1 MALDFKLFKSFCEER
16 GILVDERA
24 TAVFKDGVNSVV
36 DFGIPLVGR
45 LISPFV
51 TFLTKAIPEGQ
62 RLYDFRGAFLLIG
75 EIGIWDPDLENSAK
89 LLFESIRGGTPIE
102 KARGQAYRPD
112 EYISYHASVMLALLT
127 GWDALVVLDEC
138 DYLVIISHDE
148 YVRLVFREAK
158 LAKEVEAMLQ
168 DPDAYMLQ
176 KPPWTV
182 RTEGSSS

>member
-1 MALDFKLFKSFCEER
+1 MVLDFKRFRWFCEER

-24 TAVFKDGVNSVV
+24 TAIFKDGVNSVV
-36 DFGIPLVGR
+36 DLGIPLLSR

-62 RLYDFRGAFLLIG
+62 RLYDFRGAFLWIG
-75 EIGIWDPDLENSAK
+75 EIGIWEPDLENSGK
-89 LLFESIRGGTPIE
+89 LLFESIRGGEPIE

-112 EYISYHASVMLALLT
+112 EYVSYHASVMLALLT
-127 GWDALVVLDEC
+127 GLDVLIVLDEC
-138 DYLVIISHDE
+138 DYLVIISHDD

-158 LAKEVEAMLQ
+158 LAKEVEAMLH
-168 DPDAYMLQ
+168 DAEAYMLQ

-182 RTEGSSS
+182 RAEKS